1 MLQLIFDQDNKRILS
16 DEEIAIAQQADIID
30 LGNNN
35 FHLIDGTASNN
46 ISILNY
52 DKEEKIY
59 TIRINGK
66 ICQVKVQDKYDLLL
80 AEMGMGGE
88 SKKKINHIKAP
99 MPGLIFEISVK
110 EGDTIQKGDKV
121 LILEA
126 MKMENLIKSAGTG
139 VIKKVLVEKGQAVEK
154 NQILIEL
161 A

>member
-46 ISILNY
+46 ISLLNY

-66 ICQVKVQDKYDLLL
+66 VCQVKVQDKYDLLL

-126 MKMENLIKSAGTG
+126 MKMENLIKSAGIG